1 MSEIPHGFDKVKKL
15 GDPELLRI
23 GAIAELDAVN
33 LYEQLAANA
42 SDTGVKKLFTD
53 IAHEEKVHMGE
64 FISLLF
70 RLDPEQVADFEK
82 GRKEVQELLAK
93 P

>member
-1 MSEIPHGFDKVKKL
+1 MSEIPRGFDKVKKEL
-15 GDPELLRI
+15 ADPELLRI

-42 SDTGVKKLFTD
+42 KDIGVKKLFTD

-64 FISLLF
+64 FVALLF

-82 GRKEVQELLAK
+82 GKKEVQELLG
-93 P
+93 